1 MSDAE
6 IQALRK
12 MVEKHSAMIR
22 QPNPNSDMNDELEAM
37 LADAR
42 EKAAPPR
49 GY

>member
-12 MVEKHSAMIR
+12 MVQKHSELMK
-22 QPNPNSDMNDELEAM
+22 QPTMSEDMNDELEAM
-37 LADAR
+37 IASAR